1 MSQQQAERPNIIL
14 ILADDMGF
22 SDIGCYGSEIRTP
35 NLDALAGGGVRFSQM
50 YNMARCCPSRA
61 ALLTGL
67 NPHQAGIGHM
77 VRDLGYP
84 GYRGFINESC
94 VTVAEVLGASGY
106 STLMSGKWH
115 VGGDYNLLESNSW
128 TPGDAS
134 HPIPTQRGFERFYGI
149 VTGAA
154 SYFHPQTLMR
164 DDQVIEADS
173 PDYYFTD
180 AISDNAV
187 KMIEEDTTREK
198 PFFLYVSYTAPHWP
212 LHALEEDIAK
222 YEGRYSHGWDTLR
235 TDRHEELK
243 GTGVLDSKWPISA
256 RHADV
261 VPWSE
266 APDREWEAMRMA
278 VYAAQI
284 DRMDQGIGR
293 IMAKVRELGAEDNT
307 IVMFLSDNGGCAEFL
322 AEDTNRAQPY
332 RYGAPT
338 QDGRPVVVG
347 NIPTLSPG
355 PDDTFMSYDIQW
367 ANASNTP
374 FRLFKHWVHEGGIST
389 PFIVSWP
396 ERIKQARI
404 VAEPTQVID
413 IFATCIDAAGAG
425 YPSEFNGHAITPLEG
440 ESLVPV
446 LNEHPWSRQQT
457 IFWEHEGNRAVRSG
471 QWKLVSEFGKAWE
484 LYDMN
489 EDRSELNDLS
499 HGDQTRVRELA
510 RLHEEWAERCGV
522 QPWPIVP
529 QTPPPEVRGGHGH
542 VVSG

>member
-1 MSQQQAERPNIIL
+1 MSQEPDKRPNIVL

-22 SDIGCYGSEIRTP
+22 SDIGCYGSEIHTP
-35 NLDALAGGGVRFSQM
+35 NLDALAGSGVRFSQM

-115 VGGDYNLLESNSW
+115 VGGDYNLLEPNSW

-164 DDQVIEADS
+164 DNQVIEADS

-187 KMIEEDTTREK
+187 RMIEENTTREK

-222 YEGRYSHGWDTLR
+222 YEGRYSSGWDTLR

-243 GTGVLDSKWPISA
+243 GMGILDSKWPISA

-261 VPWSE
+261 VPWDE
-266 APDREWEAMRMA
+266 APNREWEAMRMA

-396 ERIKQARI
+396 DQIKQDRI
-404 VAEPTQVID
+404 VSEPTQVID

-446 LNEHPWSRQQT
+446 LNELPWSRQQT

-489 EDRSELNDLS
+489 EDRSELIDLS

-510 RLHEEWAERCGV
+510 RLHAEWAERCGV
-522 QPWPIVP
+522 QPWPVVP
-529 QTPPPEVRGGHGH
+529 QSRPPRVG
-542 VVSG
+542 